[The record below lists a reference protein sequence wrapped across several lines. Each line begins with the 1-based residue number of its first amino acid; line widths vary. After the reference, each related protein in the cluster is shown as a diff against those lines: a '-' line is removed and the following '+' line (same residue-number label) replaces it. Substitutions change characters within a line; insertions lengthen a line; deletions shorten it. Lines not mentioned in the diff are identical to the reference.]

1 MTSIATMMMRIN
13 PPFLSSSTQIN
24 NNTPIATASGLL
36 ALLSEPD
43 PTLVQHALT
52 KLLSVVNTQW
62 HEIAEALPELEA
74 IAEGGGIIEENTTA
88 IDVAAAM
95 ISSNANTT
103 VSLYDES
110 TRRTAAALASRVFFH
125 LEEPRQA
132 LRLALDSGDVHFNV
146 LCPSENDGPYVEQLV
161 NAAIGEYIQRKQKDF
176 DGSEEEEEGNGVVGA
191 AKKMRGKMKSE
202 AEEEGEEEEELDMKK
217 LHNVVQLMFQRC
229 YIDGSYGHA
238 LGVAFEARECEKVQE
253 ILEKLSTVSSS
264 SSTTVF
270 GKEEDAKNLVVETLK
285 YALLSAHDL
294 IPSKVFRTRVLQL
307 IANSLNEVFCD
318 PNNSNQSSETSV
330 TSLSVAKQNAACAL
344 VLCHQL
350 LGDAASVGNII
361 TQLVDDDGGGCG
373 AKAGEDGND
382 DSALLGLQL
391 CFDIIDT
398 GDQAFVTKVASW
410 LPKREIDAS
419 NAAIMGSNAAEG
431 SDNVE
436 VDDEGNATSPPANA
450 NEFGVEV
457 VETMMMT
464 TKIIRSDVTWT
475 HFMNAHRILSGGFT
489 AELSLSFLYKNS
501 NADTLIMTNLKKALD
516 ERTMVRNS
524 VLHNCAVTAHGYLNA
539 GTTND
544 VFLRDNLD
552 WMKKASNWA
561 KFSATASMG
570 VIHAG
575 HTTEAMTLLEPYL
588 PPSAPADDPNA
599 AHPAVSTTGGYAEG
613 GSLYAIGLIHGS
625 HAGSSTSKRLEASRF
640 IRNHLRNSHANEVIS
655 HGAALGVGL
664 TSFGSGDL
672 EVVNE
677 LKELLYTDSAVAGEA
692 ASIAMGMVLV
702 GSGAGNASSSSPAN
716 AEFAEIIAEL
726 RNYSR
731 ETHHEKIIRG
741 IAMCLALVNFGQ
753 EENADATIEEMRSD
767 RDPIIRYGA
776 MYGLALAYCGTGSNK
791 AIRILLH
798 TAVSDVSDDVRM
810 ASVIGLA
817 LVLHKTPKRV
827 PELVRLLLESFNP
840 HVRYASC
847 MAVGIAMAGTG
858 DSESV
863 ALLEP
868 MLTDMTDHVRQGA
881 LLGTAMIYMQQ
892 SDTCNHRKIKTFRD
906 KLASLISDKHQ
917 TTLTKMGAILSTGLI
932 DIGGRNCALSL
943 GSRNGFTKMTSAA
956 GLVLWLQHW
965 HWYPLMHMLS
975 LAVTPT
981 VTIGLN
987 KNFKYPK
994 KFEIVCHGKPSA
1006 FAHPKKLEE
1015 KKEEKKKL
1023 VETVALSTTA
1033 KNMARMAR
1041 KRAKEEAD
1049 PGVEGGEEAMDL
1061 DKKEEESKEAGTGVK
1076 AVAVEESENMD
1087 VDGEE
1092 TNKAAD
1098 ASSEEN
1104 KPKKKRE
1111 PEPTSFRITNPS
1123 RITSAQASV
1132 CVFDLSQ
1139 RYRPIRPEEKPY
1151 GVIMLTDSTPSE
1163 EENVGAVKTPAQ
1175 EDEADPPEPFE
1186 WTPPGHPDHPD
1197 TAVVGE
1203 DEPVDANEEK
1213 EDASGNN

>member
-1 MTSIATMMMRIN
+1 VSFRDDI
-13 PPFLSSSTQIN
+13 L
-24 NNTPIATASGLL
+24 
-36 ALLSEPD
+36 
-43 PTLVQHALT
+43 
-52 KLLSVVNTQW
+52 
-62 HEIAEALPELEA
+62 
-74 IAEGGGIIEENTTA
+74 II
-88 IDVAAAM
+88 
-95 ISSNANTT
+95 
-103 VSLYDES
+103 
-110 TRRTAAALASRVFFH
+110 
-125 LEEPRQA
+125 
-132 LRLALDSGDVHFNV
+132 
-146 LCPSENDGPYVEQLV
+146 QLV
-161 NAAIGEYIQRKQKDF
+161 PP
-176 DGSEEEEEGNGVVGA
+176 
-191 AKKMRGKMKSE
+191 
-202 AEEEGEEEEELDMKK
+202 
-217 LHNVVQLMFQRC
+217 NV
-229 YIDGSYGHA
+229 
-238 LGVAFEARECEKVQE
+238 
-253 ILEKLSTVSSS
+253 
-264 SSTTVF
+264 
-270 GKEEDAKNLVVETLK
+270 
-285 YALLSAHDL
+285 
-294 IPSKVFRTRVLQL
+294 
-307 IANSLNEVFCD
+307 
-318 PNNSNQSSETSV
+318 
-330 TSLSVAKQNAACAL
+330 
-344 VLCHQL
+344 
-350 LGDAASVGNII
+350 
-361 TQLVDDDGGGCG
+361 
-373 AKAGEDGND
+373 
-382 DSALLGLQL
+382 
-391 CFDIIDT
+391 
-398 GDQAFVTKVASW
+398 
-410 LPKREIDAS
+410 
-419 NAAIMGSNAAEG
+419 
-431 SDNVE
+431 
-436 VDDEGNATSPPANA
+436 
-450 NEFGVEV
+450 
-457 VETMMMT
+457 
-464 TKIIRSDVTWT
+464 
-475 HFMNAHRILSGGFT
+475 HR
-489 AELSLSFLYKNS
+489 
-501 NADTLIMTNLKKALD
+501 
-516 ERTMVRNS
+516 
-524 VLHNCAVTAHGYLNA
+524 
-539 GTTND
+539 
-544 VFLRDNLD
+544 
-552 WMKKASNWA
+552 A

-599 AHPAVSTTGGYAEG
+599 AHPTVSTTGGYAEG
-613 GSLYAIGLIHGS
+613 GSLYALGLIHGS
-625 HAGSSTSKRLEASRF
+625 HAGSSTSKRMEASQF
-640 IRNHLRNSHANEVIS
+640 IRIHLRNSHANEVIS

-716 AEFAEIIAEL
+716 AELADIIAEL

-753 EENADATIEEMRSD
+753 EENADATIEEMRAD

-868 MLTDMTDHVRQGA
+868 MLTDMADHVRQGA

-917 TTLTKMGAILSTGLI
+917 TTLTKMGAILSTGLL
-932 DIGGRNCALSL
+932 DVGGRNCALSL

-1006 FAHPKKLEE
+1006 YAHPKKMEE
-1015 KKEEKKKL
+1015 KKEETKKR

-1033 KNMARMAR
+1033 KNMARIAR
-1041 KRAKEEAD
+1041 KRAKEEAESGEGSGD
-1049 PGVEGGEEAMDL
+1049 EVMEVE
-1061 DKKEEESKEAGTGVK
+1061 KKEDESKEDGTGLK
-1076 AVAVEESENMD
+1076 AAVEGSEHMD
-1087 VDGEE
+1087 VDREDA
-1092 TNKAAD
+1092 TQAA
-1098 ASSEEN
+1098 AVEN

-1111 PEPTSFRITNPS
+1111 PEPTSFRISNPS
-1123 RITSAQASV
+1123 RITTAQADV

-1163 EENVGAVKTPAQ
+1163 EEDVGAVKTPAQ

-1197 TAVVGE
+1197 TTVVNGDDPAV
-1203 DEPVDANEEK
+1203 ANEEVNTAG
-1213 EDASGNN
+1213 D